1 MNPIYSTGRLL
12 DKLRESPAQSNAERQ
27 RAMRER
33 IEQDRVAA
41 EARARLSSLPPGTL
55 DREPK
60 PVLTGDR
67 GSR

>member
-1 MNPIYSTGRLL
+1 MSSLDDLL
-12 DKLRESPAQSNAERQ
+12 SGPEPRPNLTNAERQ
-27 RAMRER
+27 RAMREQ
-33 IEQDRVAA
+33 IERDRVAA

-60 PVLTGDR
+60 PVLTRDR

>member
-1 MNPIYSTGRLL
+1 MSSLDDLL
-12 DKLRESPAQSNAERQ
+12 SGPEPRPNLTNAERQ

-41 EARARLSSLPPGTL
+41 EARARLSSLLPGTL

>member
-1 MNPIYSTGRLL
+1 MSSLDDLL
-12 DKLRESPAQSNAERQ
+12 SGPEPRPNLTNAERQ